1 MSLNG
6 KRVILC
12 EDEGVVLMHL
22 RRILTRAG
30 LVIVGQTNRGAEAM
44 ALVARE
50 RPDIVLMDIE
60 LADMDGLKATQH
72 ILEVAADPLCIVI
85 LTAYT
90 DAEHIQQA
98 WNAGACAYITKPIE
112 PNAFLRHLEQA
123 YETFQQDPEEKR
135 EERRS
140 QGGLA

>member
-1 MSLNG
+1 MSLKG

-30 LVIVGQTNRGAEAM
+30 MVIAGQTNRGDEVM
-44 ALVARE
+44 ALVTQE
-50 RPDIVLMDIE
+50 RPEIVLMDIE
-60 LADMDGLKATQH
+60 LADMDGLEATRR
-72 ILEVAADPLCIVI
+72 ILEAAGKPTCIVI

-90 DAEHIQQA
+90 DDEHIRQA
-98 WNAGACAYITKPIE
+98 WDAGACAYITKPIE

-123 YETFQQDPEEKR
+123 YETFRNGFREK
-135 EERRS
+135 
-140 QGGLA
+140 GI

>member
-1 MSLNG
+1 MQAIGTSPDPMLRTWGPIFGGDIKERKVAMSLKG

-30 LVIVGQTNRGAEAM
+30 MVIAGQTNRGDEAM

-60 LADMDGLKATQH
+60 LADMDGLEATQ
-72 ILEVAADPLCIVI
+72 
-85 LTAYT
+85 
-90 DAEHIQQA
+90 
-98 WNAGACAYITKPIE
+98 
-112 PNAFLRHLEQA
+112 R
-123 YETFQQDPEEKR
+123 
-135 EERRS
+135 
-140 QGGLA
+140 